1 MMILI
6 RGHEAKAIIAGP
18 YYSVHQQQ
26 LLDNC
31 LKGVIILIVGCLTFL
46 KSICPTCIIT
56 QTMYVI
62 RSAAFLVVLINFSV
76 TSSRA
81 FVTEY

>member
-31 LKGVIILIVGCLTFL
+31 LKGVIILIVGCLTFFP
-46 KSICPTCIIT
+46 SICT
-56 QTMYVI
+56 
-62 RSAAFLVVLINFSV
+62 SLLVQHALLHELC
-76 TSSRA
+76 T
-81 FVTEY
+81 